1 MAQAQASLHQG
12 QFEHADAPALAAG
25 STSPAGPAAGPKKD
39 EETPGTKA
47 YDLAQQK
54 AALQAIPDT
63 PPGARQQ
70 ALDRMKAQLQ
80 AEAQVFTKDKMDA
93 PTGDGKNGTLTGAQA
108 AQQRIT
114 NARELM
120 IRMEALGLSPSDVKM
135 DPRMAEAAEKQQ
147 QMVDGLA
154 RQAGDLSPEQIKIA
168 QEARA
173 QRELSRQDPSKVSN
187 DDAKKLRDRM
197 QAALGDAK
205 MDDQSVEKRLL
216 MQGFTPDEIADHFTS
231 RDKDADVVKD
241 PNNPNDPKN
250 NTASRGDPLHPE
262 LVAGGDKNPDGT
274 TRRPM
279 TPQEADRAVDMNQVL
294 DESWHEGAKFG
305 KIDPTDPT
313 KPAQFVKD
321 NQVSRMEGTVNQD
334 LANKAEVCLGAGVYD
349 RAKQRAEQ
357 LQQAQAAAGG
367 DATAGSAPWV
377 PKMLRTDTTA
387 TTGDPKDGLPGFM
400 QRTRGESGPPQDDPR
415 TGLGYSETLRMS
427 QPVVPNQER
436 TIDKTAAV
444 ALPSDLA
451 ITRSDQAGPQLVYN
465 PRTGKMEPPPTPSPP
480 PGPTDPTVTHGG
492 KPRRRT
498 LGSPPQVESQR
509 GSRRGELRHEG
520 PSSDRGEGAP
530 DFTRRGLPDG
540 ARSGRARTGSGL
552 HRPRRASP
560 QA

>member
-1 MAQAQASLHQG
+1 
-12 QFEHADAPALAAG
+12 
-25 STSPAGPAAGPKKD
+25 
-39 EETPGTKA
+39 
-47 YDLAQQK
+47 
-54 AALQAIPDT
+54 
-63 PPGARQQ
+63 
-70 ALDRMKAQLQ
+70 MKAQIQ
-80 AEAQVFTKDKMDA
+80 AEAQIFSQQKMDA
-93 PTGDGKNGTLTGAQA
+93 PTGDGKSGTLSPAEA

-120 IRMEALGLSPSDVKM
+120 IRMEALGLTPADVKM
-135 DPRMAEAAEKQQ
+135 DPRMAEAADKQQ

-154 RQAGDLSPEQIKIA
+154 RQASDLSPEQMKLA

-173 QRELSRQDPSKVSN
+173 QRELSKQDPGKVSN
-187 DDAKKLRDRM
+187 DDAKKLRERM

-262 LVAGGDKNPDGT
+262 LKVGGDKNPDGT

-279 TPQEADRAVDMNQVL
+279 TPEEADRAVDINQVL
-294 DESWHEGAKFG
+294 DESWHEGAQFG
-305 KIDPTDPT
+305 KIIPPKAAGNYASGAWSPQLGGDIGAKSNTELPAGAAPGTNKGLHQVAAAGLDYSGSPYIDPADPT

-321 NQVSRMEGTVNQD
+321 NQVSRIEGTVNQD

-349 RAKQRAEQ
+349 RAKQRAAQ
-357 LQQAQAAAGG
+357 LQQAQTAAGG

-377 PKMLRTDTTA
+377 PKMLRTDSSA
-387 TTGDPKDGLPGFM
+387 ATGDPLDSLPGFM
-400 QRTRGESGPPQDDPR
+400 QRERGESGAPQDDPR
-415 TGLGYSETLRMS
+415 TGLGYSETLRMN

-436 TIDKTAAV
+436 TIAKGATV

-465 PRTGKMEPPPTPSPP
+465 PTTGKMEPPPPP
-480 PGPTDPTVTHGG
+480 PAPGPAPTDPTVTHAGN
-492 KPRRRT
+492 
-498 LGSPPQVESQR
+498 
-509 GSRRGELRHEG
+509 
-520 PSSDRGEGAP
+520 A
-530 DFTRRGLPDG
+530 
-540 ARSGRARTGSGL
+540 
-552 HRPRRASP
+552 
-560 QA
+560 